1 MSTYLDHNAT
11 TPLDPRVL
19 EEMLPYLGNEFGNPS
34 SVHRFGRAARTA
46 LDVAREQVAALVNA
60 QATQVIFTS
69 GGTEANNIALL
80 GCCAALPVGRIAISA
95 IEHDSV
101 RAPARMLAGRGWAI
115 DTLSVDVAGRLNEQ
129 SMANALHPDTRLVS
143 VMFANNESGV
153 VQERLPALAA
163 TVRAAG
169 GIMHSDAVQAAGK
182 ITVDYQAS
190 GVHLMSLSAHK
201 IYGPKG
207 VGALIVD
214 KALDMQALVY
224 GGGQEK
230 ALRPGTE
237 NVAGIVGFGAAA
249 QIARDE
255 LQSSAAAQV
264 ELRRFLETQ
273 LRAIDGLVIFAA
285 AAARVP
291 NTTQISVPGIDGEAL
306 LLQLDRAGFAV
317 SSGSACASGSHEPS
331 HVMVAM
337 GVAPDLARGA
347 LRVSLGRG
355 TTRAQLD
362 GFCRALI
369 AAIDQLRSGTVRA
382 AAAL

>member
-1 MSTYLDHNAT
+1 MPVYLDHNAT
-11 TPLDPRVL
+11 TPLDPQVL
-19 EEMLPYLGNEFGNPS
+19 EAMLPYLGTEFGNPS
-34 SVHRFGRAARTA
+34 SVHRFGRAARAA
-46 LDVAREQVAALVNA
+46 LDNAREQVAALVNA
-60 QATQVIFTS
+60 QVSQVIFTS

-101 RAPARMLAGRGWAI
+101 RAPARALASRGWTVDTITVDAAGRVSAQGLAE
-115 DTLSVDVAGRLNEQ
+115 T
-129 SMANALHPDTRLVS
+129 LHPDTRLVS
-143 VMFANNESGV
+143 VMQANNESGV
-153 VQERLPALAA
+153 VQELPALAEA
-163 TVRAAG
+163 VRATGA
-169 GIMHSDAVQAAGK
+169 IMHSDAVQAAGK
-182 ITVDYQAS
+182 ITLDYPAS
-190 GVHLMSLSAHK
+190 GVQLMSLSGHK

-214 KALDMQALVY
+214 KTLDMQALVY

-255 LQSSAAAQV
+255 LQSGAAKQA
-264 ELRRFLETQ
+264 ELRSHLEAQ
-273 LRAIDGLVIFAA
+273 LRGIDGLVIFAA
-285 AAARVP
+285 DAARVP
-291 NTTQISVPGIDGEAL
+291 NTTQLSVPGIDGEAL

-317 SSGSACASGSHEPS
+317 SSGSACAAGSHAPS

-347 LRVSLGRG
+347 LRISLGRS
-355 TTRAQLD
+355 TTREQLD
-362 GFCRALI
+362 AFCQALHVTI
-369 AAIDQLRSGTVRA
+369 AQFRSGTVRA
-382 AAAL
+382 AAGL

>member
-1 MSTYLDHNAT
+1 MPVYLDHNAT

-19 EEMLPYLGNEFGNPS
+19 EAMLPYLGSEFGNPS
-34 SVHRFGRAARTA
+34 SVHRFGRAARAA
-46 LDVAREQVAALVNA
+46 LDAAREQVAALVNA
-60 QATQVIFTS
+60 PASQVIFSS

-80 GCCAALPVGRIAISA
+80 GCCAGLPVGRIAISA

-101 RAPARMLAGRGWAI
+101 RAPARVLASRGWTVDTIAVDAAGRVSER
-115 DTLSVDVAGRLNEQ
+115 TLA
-129 SMANALHPDTRLVS
+129 AALHPNTRLVS
-143 VMFANNESGV
+143 VMLANNESGV
-153 VQERLPALAA
+153 VQDLSTLAA
-163 TVRAAG
+163 TARASG
-169 GIMHSDAVQAAGK
+169 VIMHSDAVQAAGK
-182 ITVDYQAS
+182 VAIDYQGS
-190 GVHLMSLSAHK
+190 GVQLMSMSGHK

-249 QIARDE
+249 QIAMEE
-255 LQSSAAAQV
+255 LQSGAARQA
-264 ELRRFLETQ
+264 ELRKHLEVQ
-273 LRAIDGLVIFAA
+273 LNGIDDLVIFAA
-285 AAARVP
+285 DAVRVP
-291 NTTQISVPGIDGEAL
+291 NTTQLSVPGIDGEAL

-317 SSGSACASGSHEPS
+317 SSGSACAAGSHAPS

-347 LRVSLGRG
+347 LRVSLGRS
-355 TTRAQLD
+355 TTREQLD
-362 GFCRALI
+362 DFCRELR
-369 AAIDQLRSGTVRA
+369 AAIYQLRSGAVRA
-382 AAAL
+382 AAGL

>member
-1 MSTYLDHNAT
+1 MPVYLDHNAT

-19 EEMLPYLGNEFGNPS
+19 EAMLPYLSTEFGNPS

-46 LDVAREQVAALVNA
+46 LDNARQQVAALANA
-60 QATQVIFTS
+60 QASQVIFTS

-101 RAPARMLAGRGWAI
+101 RAPAHVLASRGWSIDTIAVDAAGRVSAQ
-115 DTLSVDVAGRLNEQ
+115 TLA
-129 SMANALHPDTRLVS
+129 AALHADTRLIS
-143 VMFANNESGV
+143 VMLANNESGV
-153 VQERLPALAA
+153 VQELPALAA

-169 GIMHSDAVQAAGK
+169 VIIHSDAVQAAGK
-182 ITVDYQAS
+182 ITLDYQAS
-190 GVHLMSLSAHK
+190 GVHLMSLSGHK

-255 LQSSAAAQV
+255 LQSGAAKQS
-264 ELRRFLETQ
+264 ELRSHLEMQ
-273 LRAIDGLVIFAA
+273 LRGIDDLVIFATDA
-285 AAARVP
+285 TRVP
-291 NTTQISVPGIDGEAL
+291 NTTQLSMPGIDGEAL

-317 SSGSACASGSHEPS
+317 SSGSACAAGSHAPS

-347 LRVSLGRG
+347 LRISLGRG
-355 TTRAQLD
+355 TTREQLD
-362 GFCRALI
+362 DFCHALRT
-369 AAIDQLRSGTVRA
+369 AIVQLRSGTVRA
-382 AAAL
+382 AAGL

>member
-1 MSTYLDHNAT
+1 MPVYLDHNAT

-19 EEMLPYLGNEFGNPS
+19 EAMLPYLGTEFGNPS
-34 SVHRFGRAARTA
+34 SVHRFGRAARAA
-46 LDVAREQVAALVNA
+46 LDTAREQVAALVNA
-60 QATQVIFTS
+60 QTSQVIFTS

-80 GCCAALPVGRIAISA
+80 GCCAALPVGRIAVSA

-101 RAPARMLAGRGWAI
+101 RAPARVLAGRGWAI
-115 DTLSVDVAGRLNEQ
+115 DTIAVDAAGRISAKN
-129 SMANALHPDTRLVS
+129 MAAALHPDTRLVS
-143 VMFANNESGV
+143 VMLANNESGV
-153 VQERLPALAA
+153 VQELPDLAA

-169 GIMHSDAVQAAGK
+169 VILHSDAVQAAGK

-190 GVHLMSLSAHK
+190 GAHLMSLSGHK

-214 KALDMQALVY
+214 KALDMQALIY

-249 QIARDE
+249 QIAQDE
-255 LQSSAAAQV
+255 LQSGAARQA
-264 ELRRFLETQ
+264 ELRSHLEMQ
-273 LRAIDGLVIFAA
+273 LRGIDDLVIFAA
-285 AAARVP
+285 DATRVP
-291 NTTQISVPGIDGEAL
+291 NTTQLSVPGIDGEAL

-317 SSGSACASGSHEPS
+317 SSASACAAGSHAPS

-337 GVAPDLARGA
+337 GVTPELARGA

-355 TTRAQLD
+355 TTREQLD
-362 GFCRALI
+362 GFCQALC
-369 AAIDQLRSGTVRA
+369 AAIAQFRSGTVRA
-382 AAAL
+382 AAGL